1 MNDAVVAFEDAFEED
16 RKSKYWLRERRRS
29 STSSGASASTNI
41 LGCGMG
47 DSSNESHQA
56 MGRRTSGARR
66 AGSLSPGRGEAVQDR
81 SANKKAGKGENR
93 FETTPGH
100 FAFATPMTSARTT
113 PLAETT
119 PRTPCFASSPPDEA
133 RLENLLAAPVKPNG
147 GRRAATSSANEC
159 TPNATPLKLRFDN
172 LDVVI
177 SSTGT
182 KSNKKRARRVSDHF
196 PSKKSTTPAQRFTR
210 ARKCL

>member
-81 SANKKAGKGENR
+81 SAKKAGKGENR

-113 PLAETT
+113 PLAKTT

-177 SSTGT
+177 SSAGT

>member
-16 RKSKYWLRERRRS
+16 RKSKYFLRERRRS

-81 SANKKAGKGENR
+81 SAKKAGKGENR

-113 PLAETT
+113 PLAKTT

-177 SSTGT
+177 SSAGT

>member
-16 RKSKYWLRERRRS
+16 RKSKYFLRERRRS

-81 SANKKAGKGENR
+81 SAKKAGKGENR

-113 PLAETT
+113 PLAKTT

-177 SSTGT
+177 SSAGT

-196 PSKKSTTPAQRFTR
+196 PSKKSTTPTQRFTR

>member
-1 MNDAVVAFEDAFEED
+1 MIDAVVAFEDAIEADDTE
-16 RKSKYWLRERRRS
+16 RRSSKYWLRERRRS

-47 DSSNESHQA
+47 ESSNESHQA

-66 AGSLSPGRGEAVQDR
+66 AGSLSPGRGAAVEDR
-81 SANKKAGKGENR
+81 SAKAGKGENR

-100 FAFATPMTSARTT
+100 FAFATPMASARTT
-113 PLAETT
+113 PLTETT

-133 RLENLLAAPVKPNG
+133 RLENLLAAPIKPNG
-147 GRRAATSSANEC
+147 GRRATTSSANEC

-172 LDVVI
+172 LDVI
-177 SSTGT
+177 SPAGL

-196 PSKKSTTPAQRFTR
+196 PAKKSTTPAQRFTR
-210 ARKCL
+210 ARK

>member
-1 MNDAVVAFEDAFEED
+1 MNDAVVAFEDAFEEV

-29 STSSGASASTNI
+29 TSSSGASASTNV

-81 SANKKAGKGENR
+81 SAKKAGKSENR

-147 GRRAATSSANEC
+147 GRRAAMSSANEC

-177 SSTGT
+177 SSAGT

-196 PSKKSTTPAQRFTR
+196 PSKKSTTPAQRATR